1 MKKIWMLSLLSL
13 LLISCERTHGVYN
26 PHANLIRESNL
37 VECNDFRVVTYVSEY
52 RDSNGSRTGVQT
64 KKVCVLSEKPFDAYM
79 SESNSPVNEIANE
92 VNSIANEVTDIAN
105 EMDELLS
112 TPVFGEESK

>member
-13 LLISCERTHGVYN
+13 LLISCDQTGTITYN
-26 PHANLIRESNL
+26 PNAELIENSNL
-37 VECNDFRVVTYVSEY
+37 VECNDFRVMTFVSKY
-52 RDSNGSRTGVQT
+52 YHSNGSRTGTQT

-79 SESNSPVNEIANE
+79 SESNSPVNEVANE
-92 VNSIANEVTDIAN
+92 IANEVTDIAN
-105 EMDELLS
+105 EMGELLS